1 MEDISYQYSVTNQ
14 NIILEYFL
22 LSDLQEENVEN
33 HFLNMDNVSIVK
45 DAIIITFTEWEDTSI
60 LERKIVEF
68 YQTEL
73 NYLLTPV
80 KFVKVNWLYMAQF
93 GLITLTIL
101 ILFHKCF
108 RCLLTRK
115 TSLFFIHIRGK
126 EPLEC

>member
-80 KFVKVNWLYMAQF
+80 KFVKVN
-93 GLITLTIL
+93 
-101 ILFHKCF
+101 
-108 RCLLTRK
+108 
-115 TSLFFIHIRGK
+115 
-126 EPLEC
+126 